1 MCVELG
7 AEDAYE
13 KFLTL
18 SFSDRLAEA
27 YQCLKV
33 AAAQGVEAAQL
44 QFALYHIEGENNQRK
59 EHCGDETDRQDDAL
73 LEKSLNNLLSSQSS
87 ESVAIAHLVK
97 ARMLSA
103 DGAPF
108 ASYRRHLTEAAVR
121 GNFQAMY
128 DLHDHSAESECSSSY
143 FWGAAILAAPTTN
156 PSSLGAKQLRERLAE
171 LGLDNAAESTAEDI
185 AKDFW
190 RLDVDSRRKQ
200 LIEFSQRFGC
210 DISGG

>member
-13 KFLTL
+13 TFLTL
-18 SFSDRLAEA
+18 SFSDRLTEA

-33 AAAQGVEAAQL
+33 AAEQGVEAAQL
-44 QFALYHIEGENNQRK
+44 QFALYQIEGKNNQRK
-59 EHCGDETDRQDDAL
+59 EHCGDEADRDDDVL
-73 LEKSLNNLLSSQSS
+73 LEKSLNSLLSSQST

-97 ARMLSA
+97 ARMLSS

-108 ASYRRHLTEAAVR
+108 ASYERHLTEAAIR

-128 DLHDHSAESECSSSY
+128 DLHNRSAESECSSSY

-156 PSSLGAKQLRERLAE
+156 SSSLAAKQLREKLTE
-171 LGLDNAAESTAEDI
+171 LSLDNAAEDA

-190 RLDVDSRRKQ
+190 ILDVDSRRNQ
-200 LIEFSQRFGC
+200 LREFLQRFRC
-210 DISGG
+210 